1 MDFPKEERTQ
11 DLSTTQSRLFLLAS
25 HRKMTSINSSAT
37 RTPAFLPAVYH
48 KSSAFASLPDPAGG
62 ADISIGSKKRKLAEL
77 EDDDQDSMPEGVG
90 SRKRSRSTS
99 AGVLTTDPGGDVS
112 HSMNTNALKGST
124 QSEAIEAN
132 TAELAPSKL
141 LHEKLPPASTET
153 LSLFLKEDFRD
164 HLCRCS
170 SCFPHLSTFPQL
182 LEEEETYEPP
192 VSESDPGDGQ
202 GSVGTG
208 SLLERGEAALSN
220 IDRVRAIEGVMA
232 YNHVKEKVKSFLQ
245 PFAESGKAVGAEDIK
260 SYFAKLRGDEEA
272 IKAAA
277 AGAEEGSGASGDG
290 RREQGGY

>member
-1 MDFPKEERTQ
+1 
-11 DLSTTQSRLFLLAS
+11 
-25 HRKMTSINSSAT
+25 
-37 RTPAFLPAVYH
+37 
-48 KSSAFASLPDPAGG
+48 
-62 ADISIGSKKRKLAEL
+62 
-77 EDDDQDSMPEGVG
+77 
-90 SRKRSRSTS
+90 
-99 AGVLTTDPGGDVS
+99 
-112 HSMNTNALKGST
+112 
-124 QSEAIEAN
+124 
-132 TAELAPSKL
+132 
-141 LHEKLPPASTET
+141 T

-164 HLCRCS
+164 RLCRCS

-277 AGAEEGSGASGDG
+277 AGAEEGSGASEDG